1 MLRASKVGA
10 TFEELYYSNN
20 YGSCPTL
27 TFAGPLA
34 GARVKLQCNFDNTIT
49 YGENRCGADCSCS
62 FEDVYGPGCY
72 RASDALP
79 GTAWFFMTAGCDCT
93 DAKASGF
100 FRSFRSS
107 LVKQVLVVCV
117 KPCSALQQCSV

>member
-1 MLRASKVGA
+1 MGA
-10 TFEELYYSNN
+10 TFQELYYSNE
-20 YGSCPTL
+20 YGTCPTL

-34 GARVKLQCNFDNTIT
+34 GTRVKLQCNFDNTIT
-49 YGENRCGADCSCS
+49 YGESRCGADCSCA

-93 DAKASGF
+93 DAKATPTIS
-100 FRSFRSS
+100 RDKCQRLQ
-107 LVKQVLVVCV
+107 LVDR
-117 KPCSALQQCSV
+117 KPFAGSAAPSAARLQT